1 MMNFLITYYVLTLAV
16 VAAYK
21 LKVQNL
27 I

>member
-1 MMNFLITYYVLTLAV
+1 MMNFLMAYYVLTLIV